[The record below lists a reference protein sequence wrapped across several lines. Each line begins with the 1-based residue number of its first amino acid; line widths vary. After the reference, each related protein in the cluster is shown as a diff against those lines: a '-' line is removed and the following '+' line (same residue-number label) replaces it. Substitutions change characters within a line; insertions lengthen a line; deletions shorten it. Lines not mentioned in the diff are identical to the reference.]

1 MRHFA
6 RENESIA
13 LGSARSASFSIAR
26 EQMPR
31 EQIPSLIAWPP
42 FLDRSLDPFLL
53 PLSLLP
59 IHSIVGLLHSCG
71 SRWAGEE
78 TAGTTNEA
86 ASDTLQG

>member
-59 IHSIVGLLHSCG
+59 IHSIVAGSTSAAAVGLAVAMK
-71 SRWAGEE
+71 RRE
-78 TAGTTNEA
+78 
-86 ASDTLQG
+86 LQTK